1 MAINSSVERNADST
15 PHSFYKVGMHRL
27 FIAIRP
33 PAEIRARLL
42 SLPGSIAGAR
52 WQDDMQLHLTLRFI
66 GEVGPHQAQ
75 DVADALDLIH
85 FAPFSI
91 ALAGL
96 GQFERKG
103 RVDTIWAGVQP
114 RDALAQLHKKVDR
127 ACVLA
132 GLPAE
137 ERAYLPHITLARLS
151 RTAGPTRAFLEQN
164 AGLSSQP
171 FPIDSFALFE
181 SHLGQSGAVYHQAAL
196 YRAAPDDLER
206 TQE

>member
-1 MAINSSVERNADST
+1 MLTRRDARIILNS
-15 PHSFYKVGMHRL
+15 MHRL

-33 PAEIRARLL
+33 PAQIRARLL
-42 SLPGSIAGAR
+42 SLSHNVAGAR

-66 GEVGPHQAQ
+66 GQVDPHQAQ
-75 DVADALDLIH
+75 DLADALDLIR
-85 FAPFSI
+85 FSPFPI

-114 RDALAQLHKKVDR
+114 RDALAQLHRKVDR

-137 ERAYLPHITLARLS
+137 ERAYLPHITLARLG
-151 RTAGPTRAFLEQN
+151 RGAGSTRAFLEDN

-171 FPIDSFALFE
+171 FSVDSFALFE
-181 SHLGQSGAVYHQAAL
+181 SHLGQSGAVYHQAAI
-196 YRAAPDDLER
+196 YRAVPDKLE
-206 TQE
+206 TA